1 MDLLHTKRRKELD
14 LKVALET
21 VLENDENP
29 GIVLRKGS
37 DEMLEKLNKII
48 DDMMADGTIAEL
60 EEKWLKQ

>member
-1 MDLLHTKRRKELD
+1 LHTKRRKELD